1 MPLSL
6 CIELSEAEKTGLLG
20 IARESISHG
29 LSTGKP
35 LQPDTGPSGENLR
48 VRAAVFV
55 TLTRNGELRGCVGS
69 LQAREALDGA
79 VANSAFNAAF
89 RDRRF
94 AQLRADELEGIRI
107 EISVLSEMELIRA
120 ESRQALLNALQPGL
134 DGLLMEDRDY
144 RSTFLPKVWEKI
156 KSADEFVDQLFLK
169 AGLGPAH
176 WSATVRFHR
185 YHTLSFAED

>member
-20 IARESISHG
+20 IARKSIRHG

-35 LQPDTGPSGENLR
+35 LQPDTGQAGENLR
-48 VRAAVFV
+48 TRAAVFI
-55 TLTRNGELRGCVGS
+55 TLTRNGELRGCIGS
-69 LQAREALDGA
+69 LQARETLAEA

-89 RDRRF
+89 HDRRF
-94 AQLRADELEGIRI
+94 AQLRAGELEGIRI
-107 EISVLSEMELIRA
+107 EISVLSEMEPIRA
-120 ESRQALLNALQPGL
+120 ESRQALLDAVQPGL
-134 DGLLMEDRDY
+134 DGLLMEDRNF

-169 AGLGPAH
+169 AGLDAAH

-185 YHTLSFAED
+185 YHTLSFAEH